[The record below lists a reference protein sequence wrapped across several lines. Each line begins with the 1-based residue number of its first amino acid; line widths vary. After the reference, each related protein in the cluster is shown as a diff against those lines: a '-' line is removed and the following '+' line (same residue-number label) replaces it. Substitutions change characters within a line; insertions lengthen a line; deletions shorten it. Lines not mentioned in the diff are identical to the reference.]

1 MKPETWLSWGSVL
14 QEPPFRNP
22 KLLPLSPA
30 RSKWLISPPVSPS
43 YVNGTQPSAW

>member
-1 MKPETWLSWGSVL
+1 M

-43 YVNGTQPSAW
+43 YVNGAPAAAL